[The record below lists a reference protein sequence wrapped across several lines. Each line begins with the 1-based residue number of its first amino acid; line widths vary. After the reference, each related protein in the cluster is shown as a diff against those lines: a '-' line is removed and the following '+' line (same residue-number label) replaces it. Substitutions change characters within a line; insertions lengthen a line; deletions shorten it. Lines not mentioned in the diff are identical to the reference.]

1 MENDETM
8 NPKIKKPELEE
19 DEEWALEITNP
30 KRYEVDDAL
39 HSLGGYSE
47 YQRELRGDNLTF
59 GDY

>member
-1 MENDETM
+1 MD
-8 NPKIKKPELEE
+8 PKKKKIELE
-19 DEEWALEITNP
+19 DNDDWALEITNP

-39 HSLGGYSE
+39 SSLGGFAE